1 MLNRRILRIKAFKVL
16 YGSVLSGNMTISQ
29 AESALDLSCEAV
41 RDLYIYMLSIVSP
54 LTQVARQ
61 RIEAAQSKFNPT
73 EGELNPNMKFADNA
87 LARLLDEDMD
97 LNKLLAKKK
106 LSWTQYDLFLKKV
119 MNSVA
124 SKDYFIRYMESAETS
139 LKEDCRLFTRIF
151 EEEFVDSEDLEM
163 ILEEKSIYWND
174 DLAYALTW
182 CCRTLKDFAAGKSW
196 SLLPLYQSDMMQ
208 GEGVESDKYFVHK
221 LLQSAMAGYERYSAM
236 VADSVTGWE
245 KERLFSTDVV
255 LVVMGLAEAVTFP
268 EIPVKVTMNEYV
280 ELDKKKS
287 ELDKEIKELE
297 SRMSEIS
304 SELTDYANSK
314 GINTVFGSDYKIS
327 VKRSDSVKLKDER
340 KDELKIDIIDKGLN
354 DFLQINTSK
363 LYSEIRKGE
372 ADPMF
377 SEYVDV
383 TESYRVSK
391 SKRKPTDKDES
402 ENE

>member
-87 LARLLDEDMD
+87 LARLLDEDLD

-124 SKDYFIRYMESAETS
+124 SKDYFIRYMESAEGS

-280 ELDKKKS
+280 ELAKFYGTPKS
-287 ELDKEIKELE
+287 RSFVNGLLDRLMQQLRDSGEIAKV
-297 SRMSEIS
+297 
-304 SELTDYANSK
+304 
-314 GINTVFGSDYKIS
+314 G
-327 VKRSDSVKLKDER
+327 
-340 KDELKIDIIDKGLN
+340 KGL
-354 DFLQINTSK
+354 L
-363 LYSEIRKGE
+363 
-372 ADPMF
+372 
-377 SEYVDV
+377 
-383 TESYRVSK
+383 
-391 SKRKPTDKDES
+391 
-402 ENE
+402 